1 MGISWTEEQQEVIR
15 ARGSNILVSAAA
27 GSGKTAVLVERIIQ
41 RITDKTN
48 PTDID
53 RLLIVTFTR
62 AAAAEMKER
71 IGRAIEKRLE
81 ENREDEHLQRQSV
94 LVHHAQITTI
104 DSFCSY
110 VVKNYF
116 HLIDLD
122 PSFRMGDEGEMRLLK
137 ADVAGTVLEEAYQNK
152 ENKDFFAFVDGFSQ
166 GKTDERIQELIL
178 KLYEFSMSYPYPE
191 EWLSSCRKAYDIET
205 EEDLEKASWMK
216 LVMEEVKKQLEEA
229 GDLLFQA
236 RALSGEEDG
245 PGFYL
250 ELLELE
256 ETSVK
261 KLQQEERFFSLREKI
276 QGLEF
281 KRLPPGKKAEK
292 ELVSEAKQE
301 LVKQLRSQAK
311 DLIKSLRERYFQEDA
326 REMLESLRAASR
338 PVGALVNLTLGFM
351 DSYRKKKKE
360 KNILDFA
367 DLEHYALEILVHH
380 KEEGD
385 ERSQAARELASRFE
399 EIMIDEYQDSNLVQ
413 EKLLTAVSR
422 VEEGQN
428 NIFMVGDVKQSIYR
442 FRLARPDLFME
453 KFHTYPTSPGGSS
466 YRIDL
471 HKNFRSRAQVLES
484 VNYLFYQI
492 MGRDLGGVEYDT
504 DAALYPKGEFPPLEQ
519 EQGEAAVEVLL
530 LEGDDPVWDQ
540 QDQGE
545 NHGENQGQNQ
555 RELEARMAALR
566 IRELM
571 DSAQVTDKSTGQLRK
586 ARYSDF
592 TILLRTMSGWA
603 ETFKRILNSL
613 NIPAS
618 VTTKTGYF
626 SAPEVAQVLDYLQIL
641 DNPRQ
646 DIPLAGALRNL
657 PEGFD
662 FQELSLITVTGK
674 EKETCCLYDSLL
686 EAGKQEGPLGEKVR
700 NFLDTYEELRAK
712 VPYTPI
718 HELIWDFFQKTGFLR
733 WQEAFVSG
741 EQRKANLMMLLE
753 KARDY
758 ESTSYRGLFNFVRY
772 IENLKKYQ
780 VDFGE
785 ASLLTEKEDTVRIM
799 SIHGSKGLEFP
810 IVIAAGMGKQTNLQ
824 DARESMVL
832 HPDLGIGAPY
842 VEEKLRIRTRTI
854 LQRAIQQEITL
865 ESLGEELRI
874 LYVALTRAKEKLI
887 LTGTVSKLEE
897 KLKGY
902 EILKRQQEEK
912 LPYGLRTRGKSYM
925 DWILAA
931 LSRHKSM
938 KGLYEAFGLTVYAL
952 NPLYEGPGNFLIRR
966 VSPLELVLGETGL
979 RRVEL
984 EEKARFLNW
993 NPDRIYEEEIRK
1005 ELEEA
1010 FSYEY
1015 PYEDLAQ
1022 IPAKLTVSQIK
1033 GLLSRQEEDSQ
1044 DLYPQAETEDW
1055 NRGCRW
1061 EKEDQISP
1069 EEPVQENQTNQEES
1083 AQEDQTNHQESVQEE
1098 ELEEP
1103 GYVPAFMRPKE
1114 EILTGADRGTAY
1126 HKILECLD
1134 YRDGD
1139 SLEAVKRQIE
1149 RLYQKGYLTEAM
1161 KASVWAGDIYSLV
1174 QSPLG
1179 RRMKKAAE
1187 QELLHREQPF
1197 VLAVPACEV
1206 REEYRTR
1213 EELLIQGIIDA
1224 YFEEEGDLVLVDYKT
1239 DKVPKARPG
1248 ELTEKYKVQ
1257 LQYYRQALER
1267 LTGKKVKETYIYS
1280 LFLGTEILVAE

>member
-1 MGISWTEEQQEVIR
+1 MGICWTEEQQEVIR

-41 RITDKTN
+41 KITDKEH

-71 IGRAIEKRLE
+71 IGKAIEKKLE
-81 ENREDEHLQRQSV
+81 EDREDEHLQRQSV

-137 ADVAGTVLEEAYQNK
+137 ADVAGAVLEEAYQDK
-152 ENKDFFAFVDGFSQ
+152 EDRRFFSFVDGFSQ
-166 GKTDERIQELIL
+166 GKTDERIQELII

-191 EWLSSCRKAYDIET
+191 EWLESCRKAYEIEG
-205 EEDLEKASWMK
+205 EEELEKASWME
-216 LVMEEVKKQLEEA
+216 LVMEGVKKQLEET
-229 GDLLFQA
+229 GTLLFQA
-236 RALSGEEDG
+236 RQLSGEEDG

-250 ELLELE
+250 ELLGME
-256 ETSVK
+256 EAFVR
-261 KLQQEERFFSLREKI
+261 KLQQEESFFALREKL
-276 QGLEF
+276 GAMEF
-281 KRLPPGKKAEK
+281 KRLPSGKKAEK
-292 ELVSEAKQE
+292 ERVSQEKQE
-301 LVKQLRSQAK
+301 LVKSLRSQAK
-311 DLIKSLRERYFQEDA
+311 DRIKDLKERYFRETPA
-326 REMLESLRAASR
+326 EMLASLRAAAE
-338 PVGALVNLTLGFM
+338 PVGVLVDLTLRFIEEYG
-351 DSYRKKKKE
+351 KKKKE
-360 KNILDFA
+360 KNILDFS
-367 DLEHYALEILVHH
+367 DLEHYALEILVQHG
-380 KEEGD
+380 EDGD
-385 ERSQAARELASRFE
+385 QRSQAARELAARFE

-422 VEEGQN
+422 AQDGQN

-453 KFHTYPTSPGGSS
+453 KFRTYPVSPGGSC

-492 MGRDLGGVEYDT
+492 MGRDLGGVEYDR
-504 DAALYPKGEFPPLEQ
+504 DAALYPKGEFPPMERGP
-519 EQGEAAVEVLL
+519 EDAAVEVLL
-530 LEGDDPVWDQ
+530 LEEDDPVWQQ
-540 QDQGE
+540 QDKE
-545 NHGENQGQNQ
+545 EDP
-555 RELEARMAALR
+555 RELEARMVALR

-571 DSAQVTDKSTGQLRK
+571 DSAQVTDRSTGQLRK
-586 ARYSDF
+586 VRYSDL

-626 SAPEVAQVLDYLQIL
+626 STIEVAAVLDYLQIL

-662 FQELSLITVTGK
+662 LKELSQITVIGK
-674 EKETCCLYDSLL
+674 EKESCCLYDSLL
-686 EAGKQEGPLGEKVR
+686 EAGKREGPLGEKVR
-700 NFLDTYEELRAK
+700 GFLGTYEALRAK

-718 HELIWDFFQKTGFLR
+718 HELIWDFFQRTGFLR

-810 IVIAAGMGKQTNLQ
+810 IVIVAGMGKQINLQ

-842 VEEKLRIRTRTI
+842 VDEKLRIRTRTI
-854 LQRAIQQEITL
+854 LQRAIQREITL

-887 LTGTVSKLEE
+887 LTGTVCKLEE
-897 KLKGY
+897 KLKGF

-912 LPYGLRTRGKSYM
+912 LPYGLRARGKSYLE
-925 DWILAA
+925 WILAA
-931 LSRHKSM
+931 LARHRSM
-938 KGLYEAFGLTVYAL
+938 KGSYEAFGLTVYAL
-952 NPLYEGPGNFLIRR
+952 NPLYEGQGEFLIRR
-966 VSPLELVLGETGL
+966 VSPLELALGETGL
-979 RRVEL
+979 RKVEL
-984 EEKARFLNW
+984 EEKARFLAW
-993 NPDRIYEEEIRK
+993 DPEVIYEDGIRK
-1005 ELEEA
+1005 EVEEA
-1010 FSYEY
+1010 FSYQY
-1015 PYEDLAQ
+1015 PYEELAQ

-1044 DLYPQAETEDW
+1044 ELYPPEEAEDW
-1055 NRGCRW
+1055 EGTSSGTG
-1061 EKEDQISP
+1061 Q
-1069 EEPVQENQTNQEES
+1069 
-1083 AQEDQTNHQESVQEE
+1083 
-1098 ELEEP
+1098 EEP
-1103 GYVPAFMRPKE
+1103 GYVPAFMRPRE
-1114 EILTGADRGTAY
+1114 EILIGADRGTAY

-1134 YRDGD
+1134 HQAGD
-1139 SLEAVKRQIE
+1139 SLEAVKEQIE
-1149 RLYQKGYLTEAM
+1149 GLYKKGYLTASM
-1161 KASVWAGDIYSLV
+1161 KASVWARDIYQLMHSRI
-1174 QSPLG
+1174 G
-1179 RRMKKAAE
+1179 RRMKRAAE
-1187 QELLHREQPF
+1187 QGLLYREQPF
-1197 VLAVPACEV
+1197 VLAVPAKEV
-1206 REEYRTR
+1206 RAGYQSR
-1213 EELLIQGIIDA
+1213 EELLVQGIIDA
-1224 YFEEEGDLVLVDYKT
+1224 YFEEEGELVLVDYKT
-1239 DKVPKARPG
+1239 DRVSKEQPL
-1248 ELTEKYKVQ
+1248 ELVEKYRVQ
-1257 LQYYRQALER
+1257 LRYYQMALER
-1267 LTGKKVKETYIYS
+1267 LTGKKVKEKYIYS
-1280 LFLGTEILVAE
+1280 LYLGKEILVIE